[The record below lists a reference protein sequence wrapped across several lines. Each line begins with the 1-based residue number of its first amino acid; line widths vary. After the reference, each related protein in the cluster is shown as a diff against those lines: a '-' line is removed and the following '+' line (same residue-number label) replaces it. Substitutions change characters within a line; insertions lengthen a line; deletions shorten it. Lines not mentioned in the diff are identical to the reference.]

1 MATAWCWPLISI
13 NTEEENKYSCTSASP
28 YAFMTW
34 TGRTFLYHDINY
46 WDYVALVIDKWMN
59 KWIWMI
65 CGMMLTRE
73 NWSALR
79 KMCPSATLSTT
90 NPKWADLGLN
100 LGLCS
105 HRQVPNHL
113 KHSRVRD
120 RVNELSFDHRL
131 TETQKILNKFAEL
144 RRQTLQNLFQGDWR
158 ARVMVLDMQEF
169 SLTTWWTRG
178 NQHKKRHPIWGIFTF
193 LLGAY

>member
-1 MATAWCWPLISI
+1 
-13 NTEEENKYSCTSASP
+13 
-28 YAFMTW
+28 
-34 TGRTFLYHDINY
+34 
-46 WDYVALVIDKWMN
+46 
-59 KWIWMI
+59 MI
-65 CGMMLTRE
+65 CEMMLTRE
-73 NWSALR
+73 NRSALR

-105 HRQVPNHL
+105 QRQVPNHL

-144 RRQTLQNLFQGDWR
+144 RRQTLQNLFQGD
-158 ARVMVLDMQEF
+158 
-169 SLTTWWTRG
+169 
-178 NQHKKRHPIWGIFTF
+178 
-193 LLGAY
+193 